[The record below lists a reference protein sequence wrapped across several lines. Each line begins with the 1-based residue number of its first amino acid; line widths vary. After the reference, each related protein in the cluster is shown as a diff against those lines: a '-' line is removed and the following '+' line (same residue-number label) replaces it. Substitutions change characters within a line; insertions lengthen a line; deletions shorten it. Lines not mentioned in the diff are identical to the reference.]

1 MEETTTA
8 PPVIVP
14 YRGYEIWVFAQD
26 DGIPVGAAVI
36 LKDHVQVMSI
46 PPSRFENILL
56 AESQILRYAKYWV
69 DQRLAAASSLA
80 DPFRKRVRQS
90 KGQISSRVT
99 TAECKPSKPR

>member
-36 LKDHVQVMSI
+36 LKDHIQVMSI

-56 AESQILRYAKYWV
+56 AENQILRYAEYWV
-69 DQRLAAASSLA
+69 DQRFAAASLPA
-80 DPFRKRVRQS
+80 DPLRKRVRPS
-90 KGQISSRVT
+90 KVKITPPVT
-99 TAECKPSKPR
+99 TSECKQSKPR